1 MPLLHY
7 LERDVI
13 MYNICIGGRVFAEK
27 RERGVDIKVSERSI
41 ILAGRQAGRQSGRQ
55 GKLCFFSDPRDNN

>member
-13 MYNICIGGRVFAEK
+13 MYNIKVSAEGVFAEK
-27 RERGVDIKVSERSI
+27 RERGVGIKVSERSI
-41 ILAGRQAGRQSGRQ
+41 ILAGRQAGRQAG
-55 GKLCFFSDPRDNN
+55 

>member
-13 MYNICIGGRVFAEK
+13 MYKYKGIGGRVFAEK

-41 ILAGRQAGRQSGRQ
+41 ILAGRQAG
-55 GKLCFFSDPRDNN
+55 

>member
-41 ILAGRQAGRQSGRQ
+41 ILAGRQAGRVSSAFLATPGIIISTVM
-55 GKLCFFSDPRDNN
+55 G

>member
-13 MYNICIGGRVFAEK
+13 MYKYKGIGGRVFAEK

-41 ILAGRQAGRQSGRQ
+41 ILAGRQAGRQ
-55 GKLCFFSDPRDNN
+55 GKLCFFSDLRDNN